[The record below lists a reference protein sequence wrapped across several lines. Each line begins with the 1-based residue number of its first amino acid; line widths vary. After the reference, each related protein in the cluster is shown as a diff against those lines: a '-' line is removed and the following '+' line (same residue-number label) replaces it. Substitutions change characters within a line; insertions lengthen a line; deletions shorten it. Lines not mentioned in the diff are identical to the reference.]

1 MVNTRDETG
10 ATGEDS
16 GILPPHISSSCQESS
31 GLHGP
36 SVEMPFQNTQLG
48 GGLSTRNRMNNR
60 SSGAARDAHR
70 VRGARAVH
78 SRCCEFVGGA
88 QQRPLW
94 APVVR
99 SVSRRRVVI
108 T

>member
-48 GGLSTRNRMNNR
+48 GGLSTRNRMNNQLR
-60 SSGAARDAHR
+60 SMKEKVKNRD
-70 VRGARAVH
+70 GN
-78 SRCCEFVGGA
+78 S
-88 QQRPLW
+88 
-94 APVVR
+94 
-99 SVSRRRVVI
+99 I
-108 T
+108 K